1 MTCRIEHWAI
11 SKPHRLVRQSTIERK
26 AMMSAAVFVGH
37 DWAEDHHDIHIE
49 DMDGMRLHA
58 CRLDD
63 GVEG

>member
-1 MTCRIEHWAI
+1 
-11 SKPHRLVRQSTIERK
+11 
-26 AMMSAAVFVGH
+26 MMSAAVFVGH